1 MNLTLMGI
9 GRRERRSAD
18 AGVSLVELLVAT
30 VIAAVTLCGAWAWL
44 WNVGVVSSATVD
56 RTHAATAA
64 AFAARCIC
72 DDLDVATALQVP
84 PSAYGPDRALDLTHL
99 HPGAAPEGVLI
110 VWDPSRRVLWRKASG
125 TYLADH
131 VTRFAVTYY
140 DGGGAALLRIEPDSL
155 LTRLAPNS
163 ARVEGIILPRSRVAP
178 GAGDLRTLARGAGP
192 TRTLAARLR
201 PVGRS

>member
-1 MNLTLMGI
+1 MNLTLTGI
-9 GRRERRSAD
+9 GRRERRTAD

-44 WNVGVVSSATVD
+44 WNVGVVELRDGGPHACGDCGGVRRPLHLRRSRRGD
-56 RTHAATAA
+56 RTAG
-64 AFAARCIC
+64 
-72 DDLDVATALQVP
+72 
-84 PSAYGPDRALDLTHL
+84 SAVRVWAGPALDLTHL

-140 DGGGAALLRIEPDSL
+140 DGGGAALTPVDLE
-155 LTRLAPNS
+155 AS
-163 ARVEGIILPRSRVAP
+163 AWPSRVVRVAVEVVVA
-178 GAGDLRTLARGAGP
+178 AGSETAQAKCDVTLGQR
-192 TRTLAARLR
+192 
-201 PVGRS
+201 

>member
-1 MNLTLMGI
+1 MNLTLTGI
-9 GRRERRSAD
+9 GRSERRTAD
-18 AGVSLVELLVAT
+18 AGVTLVELLVAT

-56 RTHAATAA
+56 RTHAATEA
-64 AFAARCIC
+64 AFAARCIS

-125 TYLADH
+125 TYLAEH

-140 DGGGAALLRIEPDSL
+140 DGGGAALTPVDLE
-155 LTRLAPNS
+155 AS
-163 ARVEGIILPRSRVAP
+163 AWPSRVVRVAVEVVVA
-178 GAGDLRTLARGAGP
+178 AGSETARAGCDVTLGQR
-192 TRTLAARLR
+192 
-201 PVGRS
+201 